1 MLRLGNDR
9 CATPVVVALG
19 LLFGATAVSLAEE
32 NIGGA
37 RIVINNVQGDLPT
50 GNNVPVVQG
59 DNVFLNEA
67 VHSGP
72 DSKANLLLKDSTDV
86 TIGPGSTVKL
96 DDFVYSGPKS
106 AGTIGLNMTKGT
118 LRFITGDAS
127 KRAYT
132 IWTPTAAIG
141 VRGTI
146 LRIRVTDR
154 ETTVINEEGKAIVCH
169 RGKDEYASVE
179 EIRKRRCDKK
189 QAANRDRRGCGCEE
203 LLVPGQQATV
213 SPTQIAITEA
223 PLGAI
228 SDPIIGAGL
237 GGAGIGFASAP
248 LIIGAGVA
256 AAIGSAIAV
265 SEASNAASPAIPAA
279 PASPPP

>member
-1 MLRLGNDR
+1 MLRQGKDR
-9 CATPVVVALG
+9 CAAPVVIAVG
-19 LLFGATAVSLAEE
+19 LFFGANELAWAQQD
-32 NIGGA
+32 IGGA
-37 RIVINNVQGDLPT
+37 KVVINNVQGDLPT

-59 DNVFLNEA
+59 DSVFLNEA

-72 DSKANLLLKDSTDV
+72 DSKANLLLKDNSDV

-118 LRFITGDAS
+118 LRFVTGEAS

-146 LRIRVTDR
+146 LRVKVTDR
-154 ETTVINEEGKAIVCH
+154 ETTVINEEGQVIVCH
-169 RGKDEYASVE
+169 RAKNEYSTVE
-179 EIRKRRCDKK
+179 ELRKRRCDKK
-189 QAANRDRRGCGCEE
+189 QAENRDRRGCGCEE

-213 SPTQIAITEA
+213 SPNQIAITTA
-223 PLGAI
+223 PVDAI
-228 SDPIIGAGL
+228 SEPIIGTSL
-237 GGAGIGFASAP
+237 GFAGAPVIAGAP
-248 LIIGAGVA
+248 LFGAGVLAAVA
-256 AAIGSAIAV
+256 AAVAV
-265 SEASNAASPAIPAA
+265 SEASNAAVSGTPSPATPR
-279 PASPPP
+279 

>member
-1 MLRLGNDR
+1 VI
-9 CATPVVVALG
+9 AVG
-19 LLFGATAVSLAEE
+19 LFFGASELAWAQQD
-32 NIGGA
+32 IGGA
-37 RIVINNVQGDLPT
+37 KVVINNVQGDLPT

-72 DSKANLLLKDSTDV
+72 DSKANLLLKDNSDV

-118 LRFITGDAS
+118 LRFVTGDAS

-141 VRGTI
+141 VRGTT
-146 LRIRVTDR
+146 LRIKVTDTG
-154 ETTVINEEGKAIVCH
+154 TTVINEEGKAIVCH
-169 RGKDEYASVE
+169 RGKNEYATVE
-179 EIRKRRCDKK
+179 ELRKRRCDKK
-189 QAANRDRRGCGCEE
+189 EAANRDRRGCGCEE

-213 SPTQIAITEA
+213 SPNQIAITEA

-228 SDPIIGAGL
+228 SEPIIGAGI

-265 SEASNAASPAIPAA
+265 SEASNAAA
-279 PASPPP
+279 PATPATPVTPP

>member
-1 MLRLGNDR
+1 MLRRGNDR
-9 CATPVVVALG
+9 CAAPLVIAVG
-19 LLFGATAVSLAEE
+19 LFFGASELAWAQQD
-32 NIGGA
+32 IGGA
-37 RIVINNVQGDLPT
+37 KVVINNVQGDLPT

-72 DSKANLLLKDSTDV
+72 DSKANLLLKDNSDV

-118 LRFITGDAS
+118 LRFVTGDAS

-141 VRGTI
+141 VRGTT
-146 LRIRVTDR
+146 LRIKVTDTG
-154 ETTVINEEGKAIVCH
+154 TTVINEEGKAIVCH
-169 RGKDEYASVE
+169 RGKNEYATVE
-179 EIRKRRCDKK
+179 ELRKRRCDKK
-189 QAANRDRRGCGCEE
+189 EAANRDRRGCGCEE

-213 SPTQIAITEA
+213 SPNQIAITEA

-228 SDPIIGAGL
+228 SEPII
-237 GGAGIGFASAP
+237 GAGIGFASAP
-248 LIIGAGVA
+248 LIGAGVA
-256 AAIGSAIAV
+256 LAAVGASVAV
-265 SEASNAASPAIPAA
+265 SEASNAAAPAIPAA
-279 PASPPP
+279 PVTPP

>member
-1 MLRLGNDR
+1 MLRRGNDR
-9 CATPVVVALG
+9 CAVPLVIAVG
-19 LLFGATAVSLAEE
+19 LFFGASELAWAQQD
-32 NIGGA
+32 IGGA
-37 RIVINNVQGDLPT
+37 KVVINNVQGDLPT

-72 DSKANLLLKDSTDV
+72 DSKANLLLKDNSDV

-118 LRFITGDAS
+118 LRFVTGDAN

-141 VRGTI
+141 VRGTT
-146 LRIRVTDR
+146 LRIKVTDTG
-154 ETTVINEEGKAIVCH
+154 TTVINEEGKAIVCH
-169 RGKDEYASVE
+169 RGKNEYATVE
-179 EIRKRRCDKK
+179 ELRKRRCDKK
-189 QAANRDRRGCGCEE
+189 EAANRDRRGCGCEE

-213 SPTQIAITEA
+213 SPNQIAITEA

-228 SDPIIGAGL
+228 SEPIIGAGI

-265 SEASNAASPAIPAA
+265 SEASNAAA
-279 PASPPP
+279 PATPVTPP